1 MDNILIPM
9 IDDSETTVT
18 VTVSKFEGVR
28 LNSSTDG
35 HGGGERDVTQKVL
48 GLAYVICY
56 TCNMGG
62 D

>member
-1 MDNILIPM
+1 MIPM
-9 IDDSETTVT
+9 IDGSREMTVT
-18 VTVSKFEGVR
+18 VTVSEFEGVR

-35 HGGGERDVTQKVL
+35 HAGGERDVTQKIIRV
-48 GLAYVICY
+48 LAYVICY

>member
-1 MDNILIPM
+1 M
-9 IDDSETTVT
+9 TVT
-18 VTVSKFEGVR
+18 VTVSEFEGVR

-35 HGGGERDVTQKVL
+35 HAGGERDVTQKIIRV
-48 GLAYVICY
+48 LAYVICY